1 MVRVTTST
9 VESSVEGMGGKQED
23 GRRNWVVIL
32 LVIALAVFLAA
43 IVARLIMGARA
54 DDDLISERPSAVEL
68 LAEV

>member
-54 DDDLISERPSAVEL
+54 DDDLISEQPSAVEL

>member
-1 MVRVTTST
+1 MTST
-9 VESSVEGMGGKQED
+9 VESLVNGTGRKEEN

-43 IVARLIMGARA
+43 IVVRLIMGAGA
-54 DDDLISERPSAVEL
+54 DDDLISEWPPAVEL